1 MGWLDKLRGA
11 PPAPNTPRS
20 RQLPSHVVD
29 AAFGE
34 VNVVEAADG
43 VTVRFTI
50 LMEPTGQ
57 EAEGWQTG
65 VALDGSASM
74 KSWYGQML
82 EGSIPPDALREYDRR
97 GWMDTRE
104 EDGRVVRGLSQQA
117 FDDARVRGYVRVSTN
132 IVEPSAREFIAYL
145 AGKLDEDGGT
155 TVVYWACGDGS
166 AVEVVGD
173 FTEAQCRALPIQGP
187 QTEGFGGGTALLP
200 AVRYFVDRFK
210 DARRAMYVFLT
221 DGRIED
227 LDAVKRFTTTLARD
241 IAAGRRGGV
250 KCVLV
255 GVGDEV
261 DENQMEELDDLDTG
275 TAVDIWDHK
284 IAKDMRSIVEIFAEV
299 VGEHQIVAPS
309 AVIFDSHGTEA
320 KTFRDGLPARVEVKL
335 RPGSD
340 WFELE
345 VAGKR
350 IRQSIRVP

>member
-1 MGWLDKLRGA
+1 MGWLDKLLG
-11 PPAPNTPRS
+11 TPRTPGGSRS
-20 RQLPSHVVD
+20 RQLPSHMVD

-34 VNVVEAADG
+34 VNVIEELSGITA
-43 VTVRFTI
+43 RFTI

-82 EGSIPPDALREYDRR
+82 EGSIPPAASKEYERR
-97 GWMDTRE
+97 GWMDVRE
-104 EDGRVVRGLSQQA
+104 EDGRRVRGLSQQA
-117 FDDARVRGYVRVSTN
+117 FDDARARGYVTVSTN
-132 IVEPSAREFIAYL
+132 IVEPSARDFIAYL

-155 TVVYWACGDGS
+155 TVIYWACGDGS

-173 FTEAQCRALPIQGP
+173 FTEAQCRALQIQGP
-187 QTEGFGGGTALLP
+187 QTEGFGTGTALLP

-227 LDAVKRFTTTLARD
+227 LDAVKRFTTTLARE
-241 IAAGRRGGV
+241 IAASRRGSV

-255 GVGDEV
+255 GVGDEI
-261 DENQMEELDDLDTG
+261 DEGQMEELDDLDTG
-275 TAVDIWDHK
+275 TAIDIWDHK
-284 IAKDMRSIVEIFAEV
+284 IARDMRSIVEIFAEV

-309 AVIFDSHGTEA
+309 AVIYDSKGAEA
-320 KTFRDGLPARVEVKL
+320 RTFRDGLPASVEVKL
-335 RPGSD
+335 PSGSD

-350 IRQSIRVP
+350 IRQPIRLP